1 MNMKNQIKVVTERN
15 WGKAGGGGG
24 AGEMEKN
31 TQAHEKAAMDV
42 SPSLEWKQGASKR
55 VAAAI

>member
-15 WGKAGGGGG
+15 QGG
-24 AGEMEKN
+24 AGRGGGMEKN

-42 SPSLEWKQGASKR
+42 SPSLEWKQRASER
-55 VAAAI
+55 VAAAAI